1 MAKSTI
7 KKIQK
12 AISDLDEERLDK
24 VLHYVEELRQ
34 SDLINQR
41 AQVSEED
48 IQYGRVVSLD
58 QFNQDFE
65 AWKEKRKNI
74 G

>member
-1 MAKSTI
+1 MAESTI

-41 AQVSEED
+41 ARVSEED

-58 QFNQDFE
+58 QFNQDFA

>member
-65 AWKEKRKNI
+65 AWKEIR
-74 G
+74 

>member
-58 QFNQDFE
+58 QFNQDFA

>member
-34 SDLINQR
+34 SDLINLR